1 MKKLLFGTYSLDI
14 GGIEK
19 ALVILVNKLQE
30 KGYDITLVLEKKQ
43 GIFLNEIDPKI
54 KIIEYAPS
62 NSKNKIQRKIINL
75 IKRIK
80 FTLKYK
86 NKYDFSASFATYSL
100 PSSFVARTASK
111 NCYLWGHADYLTL
124 FDGNAEEMK
133 EFFIER
139 NYDKFKKIIFV
150 SKEGK
155 DSFIKVFPKMNEKTM
170 VCNNLIDADKILE
183 LSKEKIP
190 EDEGLNKI
198 NLNMN
203 FCGLDLSKIPQQN
216 LNDWTVYIIPALYI
230 ISTFISMKITTS
242 MQKKSKK
249 NDGVI
254 DITEKEEKDSK
265 EEEKNEMEDMMEQ
278 SNKMMSWMMPIMSV
292 SISLV
297 APLGLALYW
306 LVNNIL
312 MIGERLVL
320 NKIIKD

>member
-1 MKKLLFGTYSLDI
+1 MFQFFANIFGYLLNIINNFVGNYGLAIILFTVIIKLIMLPLSIKQQKTMKKS
-14 GGIEK
+14 
-19 ALVILVNKLQE
+19 AKLQE
-30 KGYDITLVLEKKQ
+30 QMKVLQ
-43 GIFLNEIDPKI
+43 F
-54 KIIEYAPS
+54 
-62 NSKNKIQRKIINL
+62 
-75 IKRIK
+75 
-80 FTLKYK
+80 KYK
-86 NKYDFSASFATYSL
+86 NDPEKLNREMMDLYKKEKMSPFSGCLSAIAQFILLISIFYMVRCPLTYMEKINNDQINTYVQQLKDGGITVNQAYSEIDIIREL
-100 PSSFVARTASK
+100 
-111 NCYLWGHADYLTL
+111 DYL
-124 FDGNAEEMK
+124 
-133 EFFIER
+133 
-139 NYDKFKKIIFV
+139 
-150 SKEGK
+150 
-155 DSFIKVFPKMNEKTM
+155 
-170 VCNNLIDADKILE
+170 
-183 LSKEKIP
+183 KEKMP

-265 EEEKNEMEDMMEQ
+265 EEEKNEMEDMMER

>member
-1 MKKLLFGTYSLDI
+1 MFQFFANIFGYLLNFINNFVGNYGLSI
-14 GGIEK
+14 
-19 ALVILVNKLQE
+19 ILF
-30 KGYDITLVLEKKQ
+30 TVL
-43 GIFLNEIDPKI
+43 I
-54 KIIEYAPS
+54 KIIMLPLSIKQQRTMKKSTEL
-62 NSKNKIQRKIINL
+62 NEKIKVLQ
-75 IKRIK
+75 
-80 FTLKYK
+80 FKYK
-86 NKYDFSASFATYSL
+86 NDPEKLNREMMDLYKKENMSPFSGCLSTIAQFILLISIFYMVRCPLTYMEKINNDQINTYVQQLKDGGITVNQAYSEIDIIREL
-100 PSSFVARTASK
+100 
-111 NCYLWGHADYLTL
+111 DYL
-124 FDGNAEEMK
+124 
-133 EFFIER
+133 
-139 NYDKFKKIIFV
+139 
-150 SKEGK
+150 
-155 DSFIKVFPKMNEKTM
+155 
-170 VCNNLIDADKILE
+170 
-183 LSKEKIP
+183 KEKMP